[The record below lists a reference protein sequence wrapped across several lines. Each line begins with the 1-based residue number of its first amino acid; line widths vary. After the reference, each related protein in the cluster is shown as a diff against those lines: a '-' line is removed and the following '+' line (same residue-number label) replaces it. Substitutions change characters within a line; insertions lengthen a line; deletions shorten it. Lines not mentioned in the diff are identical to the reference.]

1 MPVAELML
9 TKMMNNGSRKRIP
22 GNIWVDSTV
31 VVKTPRPRNR
41 KRDTANAAMI
51 ARMTLA
57 TVAQVQMIRLFTK
70 YRASGTVDH
79 MSMNGW
85 MVRFVGHHVK
95 VPWTSARGLSEEL
108 TIA

>member
-1 MPVAELML
+1 ML
-9 TKMMNNGSRKRIP
+9 TKMMNSGSRKRIP

-51 ARMTLA
+51 ARITLA

-95 VPWTSARGLSEEL
+95 VPWTSASGLSEEL